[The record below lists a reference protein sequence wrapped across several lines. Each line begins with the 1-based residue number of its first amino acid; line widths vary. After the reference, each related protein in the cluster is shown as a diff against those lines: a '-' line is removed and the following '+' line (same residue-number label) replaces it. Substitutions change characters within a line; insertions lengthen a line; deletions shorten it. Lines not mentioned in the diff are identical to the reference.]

1 MFSSKGRKVAWQ
13 GREEARAA
21 KLCIWLYFIQTEG
34 ASGGRCGRAEM
45 DGLVARKGLQMAGW
59 KGEGTGWGGGE
70 RRLEAKGLRGLM
82 PLRVGKWKR
91 PFASDLPVRSG
102 KRFETEFTV
111 ILFKYMGHLSLFVEI
126 FFLEK
131 IMNFHIL

>member
-1 MFSSKGRKVAWQ
+1 MGWLRERGSRWPVGKGRGQA
-13 GREEARAA
+13 
-21 KLCIWLYFIQTEG
+21 
-34 ASGGRCGRAEM
+34 GG
-45 DGLVARKGLQMAGW
+45 
-59 KGEGTGWGGGE
+59 GGGE

>member
-1 MFSSKGRKVAWQ
+1 MDLVVFYPDGGSF
-13 GREEARAA
+13 GREVWPGGDGWAGCA
-21 KLCIWLYFIQTEG
+21 KG
-34 ASGGRCGRAEM
+34 APDGRLERGGDRLG
-45 DGLVARKGLQMAGW
+45 
-59 KGEGTGWGGGE
+59 GGGE